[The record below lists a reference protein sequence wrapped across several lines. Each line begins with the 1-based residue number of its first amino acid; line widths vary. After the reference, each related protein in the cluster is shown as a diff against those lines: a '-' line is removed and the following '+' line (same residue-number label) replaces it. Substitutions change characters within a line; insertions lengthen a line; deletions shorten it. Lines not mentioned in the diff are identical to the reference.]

1 MSWLDTLRTWLRWT
15 KARCRA
21 AEMGYPKEL
30 GRCFKVGR
38 KVRIGQ
44 GALIGNDVT
53 IDGDVVIGERVTIE
67 PGVLLLGRITI
78 GSDTQIG
85 RQTYIG
91 TGPAG
96 HVIVGDHVLI
106 NNFSNVGSFSE
117 LKIGDRCIFAPY
129 LQATDAAHGID
140 QEEDIKDAPIHSR
153 PVAIGEGVWLG
164 SHVVVLMGAQ
174 IGARTAIGAHSLVNR
189 PLPCDV
195 VAYGIPAKP
204 RRNRQAKGV

>member
-1 MSWLDTLRTWLRWT
+1 MSGLDTLRTWLRWT
-15 KARCRA
+15 MARCRA

-38 KVRIGQ
+38 KVRIGR
-44 GALIGNDVT
+44 GAVIGNDVT
-53 IDGDVVIGERVTIE
+53 IDGDVAIGDRVTIE

-96 HVIVGDHVLI
+96 HVIVGDNVLI
-106 NNFSNVGSFSE
+106 NNFSNLGSFSE

-140 QEEDIKDAPIHSR
+140 QEEDVKDAPIQSK
-153 PVAIGEGVWLG
+153 PISIGEGVWLG
-164 SHVVVLMGAQ
+164 SHVAVLMGAE
-174 IGARTAIGAHSLVNR
+174 IGARAVIGAHSLVNR
-189 PLPCDV
+189 PILGGV
-195 VAYGIPAKP
+195 VAYGIPARP
-204 RRNRQAKGV
+204 IRNRRVKSP